1 MTWVAVINSQHL
13 LVLPAEDIATTPT

>member
-1 MTWVAVINSQHL
+1 MTWVAVINCQHL